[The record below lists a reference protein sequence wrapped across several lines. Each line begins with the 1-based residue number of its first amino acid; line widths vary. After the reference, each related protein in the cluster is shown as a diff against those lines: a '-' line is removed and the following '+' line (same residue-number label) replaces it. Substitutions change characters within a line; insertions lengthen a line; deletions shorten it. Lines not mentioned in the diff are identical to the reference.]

1 MRIVDD
7 NGVEVTLGEAG
18 EVVVRGPNVTNGYLN
33 RPEETSAAF
42 RRGWFHTGDI
52 GRMDEEGFMYLLDR
66 KKDMIVTGGEN
77 VYSSEVEAALYQH
90 PGVNEAAVVGVPDEK
105 YGEALFAVIVP
116 APGASLDTDGLIA
129 HCRERIGGYKIPR
142 RMAFVDEM
150 PKSAMG
156 KILKTE
162 LRRIYGGEDA

>member
-1 MRIVDD
+1 M
-7 NGVEVTLGEAG
+7 
-18 EVVVRGPNVTNGYLN
+18 
-33 RPEETSAAF
+33 
-42 RRGWFHTGDI
+42 
-52 GRMDEEGFMYLLDR
+52 
-66 KKDMIVTGGEN
+66 
-77 VYSSEVEAALYQH
+77 
-90 PGVNEAAVVGVPDEK
+90 VGVPDET

-116 APGASLDTDGLIA
+116 APGASLDVDGMIA

-162 LRRIYGGEDA
+162 LRRIYGGDDG